1 MSGTTVTR
9 RNTTVRNS
17 VERQLVVEH
26 NKLVDDLEALR
37 AAFAT
42 LVTKLNADTGV
53 TDTNY
58 ASVLAA
64 TLTSAKIADAAT
76 GSAITA

>member
-1 MSGTTVTR
+1 MAGTTVPERDDAMADSTTR
-9 RNTTVRNS
+9 QVR
-17 VERQLVVEH
+17 LEH
-26 NKLVDDLEALR
+26 NRLVDDVEALR

-42 LVTKLNADTGV
+42 LVTKLNADAGV

-64 TLTSAKIADAAT
+64 TLTAAKVADQDGVT
-76 GSAITA
+76 T